1 MTRPADG
8 KEVPIMLDNP
18 HSFNAK
24 KSMRTIIFLV
34 IIQSKYIL
42 LLQMWRVGSTFHNTI
57 PSLTLFLVVSY

>member
-24 KSMRTIIFLV
+24 CMRTIFFFL